1 VACGGTVAG
10 VSNGQTRLV
19 DRLRGIFADT
29 RPLTSPDFRRLWTAN
44 IVTVIGAQLTVVAV
58 PAQIYAIT
66 SSSAMVGLT
75 GVFGLVPLIVMGL
88 WGGALADVMDRRRL
102 LEITT
107 GGLIVTSALFWAQAA
122 LSLDNVWLL
131 LGIFALQQAFF
142 AVNQPTR
149 TAILPKL
156 VPADQLPAA
165 NALNMTVLSAG
176 AIAGPLV
183 GGALIPVLGYSWLYL
198 IDTIT
203 LMATLYAVWRLK
215 PMPVEGTTGAPGLR
229 SVIDGLI
236 YLSGHKILLL
246 SFAVDL
252 IAMIFG
258 MPRALFPEIAH
269 VSFGGPIEG
278 GVQFALLYA
287 AMPAGAVLGGV
298 FGGWVSRVHRQGAAV
313 LWAVT
318 AWGGSM
324 ALMGLAV
331 GLSGWQTRVAL
342 GVALGMLVVGGASDM
357 VSAAFRQSILLSAT
371 DDAVRGRMQGVFIV
385 VVAGGPRL
393 ADVLHGAA
401 SDVVGPAWAT
411 GGGGLLVVAGMAAI
425 ALAFPAFR
433 NYSIAKAK
441 DE

>member
-1 VACGGTVAG
+1 MVCGGTVAG

>member
-1 VACGGTVAG
+1 MACGGTVAG

-318 AWGGSM
+318 AWGAAM